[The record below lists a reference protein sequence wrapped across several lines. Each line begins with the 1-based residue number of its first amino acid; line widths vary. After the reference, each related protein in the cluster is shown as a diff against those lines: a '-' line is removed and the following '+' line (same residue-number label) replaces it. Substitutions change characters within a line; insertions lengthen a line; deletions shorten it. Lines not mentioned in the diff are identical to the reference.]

1 MVMEYNRYESD
12 DRLSPEHESAIREK
26 LLPYH
31 PEYEKKV
38 GCGIDFIKVRLLSS
52 FILIKQG

>member
-1 MVMEYNRYESD
+1 MVMKYDRYECVE
-12 DRLSPEHESAIREK
+12 RLSPEHESAIRDK

-38 GCGIDFIKVRLLSS
+38 GCGINYIKVRLLSS